1 MKSSMQLTLSIEDIK
16 KIQLH
21 FIVSTGRTGSTLLS
35 AMFNMH
41 KNLLSPVEE
50 PFAFNLYFKYHDLKE
65 WTSQSIDEY
74 CYDFYLFSEGVLEQQ
89 FGTKKDLKE
98 ALEKYKSDLDFYTAI
113 KISYLCFFPERDKTN
128 ITTIIDKQLK
138 FHDFI
143 EKVAVFFPESKFI
156 ILNRDPRDNALVK
169 MKRIIREKSKGL
181 IHKEN
186 KNNYWTLGLIWNR
199 VYSLIYEK
207 RKKIGAHRFLE
218 LKYEDL
224 VANPEKELTRIA
236 NFTGFAY
243 DPIMLN
249 YHVQTKEKIEKAN
262 EQEDVKQ
269 QMFYQLHQ
277 SLTEKTNTNKVG
289 FWKNNL
295 TEKEANIIWN
305 VCAKRALKIGYHS
318 EGCDALVSRDIIYYR
333 TYFNFVIQNILIPK
347 IYYGMPFF
355 IRYAIKKRK
364 YGNKFKQNRYT
375 SDKFKETTN

>member
-65 WTSQSIDEY
+65 WTSQKIDEY

-89 FGTKKDLKE
+89 FGTKKDLKD
-98 ALEKYKSDLDFYTAI
+98 ALEQYKSELDFYTTI

-143 EKVAVFFPESKFI
+143 EKVAVFFPDSKFI
-156 ILNRDPRDNALVK
+156 ILNRDPRDNSLVK
-169 MKRIIREKSKGL
+169 MKRIIREKSKGFFQDQ
-181 IHKEN
+181 N
-186 KNNYWTLGLIWNR
+186 KSNYWTLGLIWNR

-207 RKKIGAHRFLE
+207 RKKIGEHRFLE

-224 VANPEKELTRIA
+224 VANPEKELSRVA
-236 NFTGFAY
+236 DFTGFEF
-243 DPIMLN
+243 DPIMLQ
-249 YHVQTKEKIEKAN
+249 YHVQTKEKIEQAN
-262 EQEDVKQ
+262 EMQDIKK
-269 QMFYQLHQ
+269 QMFYLLHK
-277 SLTEKTNTNKVG
+277 SLTEKTNTDKVG
-289 FWKNNL
+289 FWKDNL
-295 TEKEANIIWN
+295 SKNDANIIWN
-305 VCAKRALKIGYHS
+305 VCAQQAMKIGYKS
-318 EGCDALVSRDIIYYR
+318 ESCDGKATRDKHYYR
-333 TYFNFVIQNILIPK
+333 AYLNVAIQNILIPK
-347 IYYGMPFF
+347 IYYGLPFF

-375 SDKFKETTN
+375 SDKFKETTS